1 MVASEATAA
10 AARAQQV
17 AEEAATEAAEAAS
30 LASAAA
36 EHEDE
41 LSVQAAE
48 AEEKRQNERRHAW
61 RRLEQKSR
69 QQQPQ
74 QQQPYGEGRGGG
86 GGGGGE
92 GGEGV
97 EGNQNGNST
106 QPTGPAARLSQ
117 QLSVGLFSLGP
128 LGKSLLARAALLRS
142 VDRIPEA
149 LQAYIEALILYR
161 ELEFVEAYSHVG
173 QAIGVTLVTLGL
185 RVEGVMKSPFADE
198 NLEGGKGVRSRDSKS
213 RGNKKGRRLAATGQK
228 VATTHPCS
236 LLAFFLSFLL
246 PVFFSSFFLSSGD
259 IFASA
264 ATRSPTNF

>member
-17 AEEAATEAAEAAS
+17 AEEAATEDAQAAS

-86 GGGGGE
+86 GGGG

-236 LLAFFLSFLL
+236 LLACFLSFLL